1 MNSIFIENMCDLLN
15 SIKIVYFVNSQIII
29 FYVIFTIDARNGFVL
44 KKITLKYFSGVLV
57 IFLLFFI
64 SECCS
69 QTLWGVDIQ
78 DFDSPSKW
86 GLKDGIYFK
95 DKVEEGDFDGIQFIP
110 TVGFVFYMNE
120 AGLQDMLE
128 TSGNLTN
135 EFGRRKKNKDFIP
148 PDLKDSIDNKQK
160 FEEYID
166 DGRCYIFREWVKN
179 GIIVR
184 LFWNQYRFWVEV
196 INRNYNFGY

>member
-1 MNSIFIENMCDLLN
+1 MVKSLF
-15 SIKIVYFVNSQIII
+15 
-29 FYVIFTIDARNGFVL
+29 FYMIFTIDERNGFVL
-44 KKITLKYFSGVLV
+44 KKITLKYFSGILV

-64 SECCS
+64 SECYS
-69 QTLWGVDIQ
+69 QTLWSVDIQ
-78 DFDSPSKW
+78 DFDSPLNW
-86 GLKDGIYFK
+86 EIKDGFHFK
-95 DKVEEGDFDGIQFIP
+95 GNIDEGDFDGIQFIP
-110 TVGFVFYMNE
+110 TVGFVFYMNG

-128 TSGNLTN
+128 TSGYLTN
-135 EFGRRKKNKDFIP
+135 EFGKRRKNKDFIP
-148 PDLKDSIDNKQK
+148 PNLKDSIDNKQK

-196 INRNYNFGY
+196 INRNYQ